1 MLASP
6 SVRRSTGTSSSTT
19 SSSSSTVGCSNWR
32 RLKARSWAVTVAVRS
47 AARWICWTS
56 SRASF
61 SRSVRRSRKA
71 GGGQH
76 DQHLIVGLVRHAP
89 GQAPDGLHLLHLPQ
103 VPLDLPAVGHVGQGG
118 HRGHDHALRI
128 ADRGGVHA
136 ERHGRAVAHDTLHL
150 LAHHAF
156 PSGERPGQGPL
167 AGRVRAAVGVGGRI
181 QDVDH
186 RLLHHRRREPQQ
198 PRDRTVD
205 EGDPARRR
213 LHQHHPGRD
222 VVEHARLAQALGVE
236 LDPRRAL
243 GFRQPQILGDEP
255 RLADLLGQ
263 PGDLDRRGRLVG
275 HRGQDGFVHRSPG
288 GLSRTGRRPGARS
301 PRPAR

>member
-1 MLASP
+1 M
-6 SVRRSTGTSSSTT
+6 
-19 SSSSSTVGCSNWR
+19 
-32 RLKARSWAVTVAVRS
+32 TVAVRS
-47 AARWICWTS
+47 AARSICWTS
-56 SRASF
+56 SPGLLREVRATEQEG
-61 SRSVRRSRKA
+61 R
-71 GGGQH
+71 GGQH

-89 GQAPDGLHLLHLPQ
+89 GQPPDGLHLLHLPQ

-156 PSGERPGQGPL
+156 PSGQRPGQGPL
-167 AGRVRAAVGVGGRI
+167 ARGVRAAVGVGGRI

-186 RLLHHRRREPQQ
+186 RLLHRRRREPKQA
-198 PRDRTVD
+198 RDRTVD

-213 LHQHHPGRD
+213 LHQHDSGRN

-236 LDPRRAL
+236 LGPRRAL

-275 HRGQDGFVHRSPG
+275 HRGQDGFIHRSPG
-288 GLSRTGRRPGARS
+288 EPLPHG
-301 PRPAR
+301 